1 MTIDIFII
9 TVAIIG
15 VLSYVYNRG
24 LEEMKKNTKQWQ
36 RELYANIEREKRRE
50 DEEDRNYKDKDNEH

>member
-15 VLSYVYNRG
+15 ILSYVYNRG

-50 DEEDRNYKDKDNEH
+50 DEEDRNYKDKDNEQ

>member
-15 VLSYVYNRG
+15 ILSYVYNRG

-50 DEEDRNYKDKDNEH
+50 DEEDRKHKDKDNEE

>member
-9 TVAIIG
+9 TVAIIV

-50 DEEDRNYKDKDNEH
+50 DEEDRNYKDKDNEQ

>member
-1 MTIDIFII
+1 MTIDIFLI

-50 DEEDRNYKDKDNEH
+50 DEEDRNYKDKDNEQ